1 MTFVDTFRGQ
11 MVATRSSR
19 SLFPAAATG
28 RAAAVSLAPY
38 PTPRPREHTHEHEL
52 RIPITLFI
60 CVVYA
65 IKVVV
70 DARTRAKLI
79 ASNGSEDLIRSLVQA
94 EALQRRH
101 ASLRWGILLLAV
113 GLGFALIE
121 AFGWTEITPGVVAVL
136 LGVTGLGNLAA
147 YAASRKLG

>member
-1 MTFVDTFRGQ
+1 MNFEI
-11 MVATRSSR
+11 
-19 SLFPAAATG
+19 L
-28 RAAAVSLAPY
+28 
-38 PTPRPREHTHEHEL
+38 
-52 RIPITLFI
+52 IPITLFI

-79 ASNGSEDLIRSLVQA
+79 TSNGSEDLIRSMVQA

-113 GLGFALIE
+113 AVGFALIE
-121 AFGWTEITPGVVAVL
+121 AFGWAEITPGVVAVL

-147 YAASRKLG
+147 YVASRKLG

>member
-1 MTFVDTFRGQ
+1 MNFEI
-11 MVATRSSR
+11 
-19 SLFPAAATG
+19 L
-28 RAAAVSLAPY
+28 
-38 PTPRPREHTHEHEL
+38 
-52 RIPITLFI
+52 IPITLFI

-101 ASLRWGILLLAV
+101 ASLRWGILLLAI

>member
-1 MTFVDTFRGQ
+1 M
-11 MVATRSSR
+11 
-19 SLFPAAATG
+19 
-28 RAAAVSLAPY
+28 
-38 PTPRPREHTHEHEL
+38 
-52 RIPITLFI
+52 PITLFI

>member
-1 MTFVDTFRGQ
+1 MNFEI
-11 MVATRSSR
+11 
-19 SLFPAAATG
+19 L
-28 RAAAVSLAPY
+28 
-38 PTPRPREHTHEHEL
+38 
-52 RIPITLFI
+52 IPITLFI

-65 IKVVV
+65 IKVVM

>member
-1 MTFVDTFRGQ
+1 MNFEI
-11 MVATRSSR
+11 
-19 SLFPAAATG
+19 L
-28 RAAAVSLAPY
+28 
-38 PTPRPREHTHEHEL
+38 
-52 RIPITLFI
+52 IPITLFI

-79 ASNGSEDLIRSLVQA
+79 ASNGSEDLIRSMVQA

-113 GLGFALIE
+113 AVGFALIE

-147 YAASRKLG
+147 YVASRKLA

>member
-1 MTFVDTFRGQ
+1 MNFEI
-11 MVATRSSR
+11 
-19 SLFPAAATG
+19 L
-28 RAAAVSLAPY
+28 
-38 PTPRPREHTHEHEL
+38 
-52 RIPITLFI
+52 IPITLFI

-79 ASNGSEDLIRSLVQA
+79 ASNGSEDLIRSMVQA

-113 GLGFALIE
+113 AVGFALIE

-136 LGVTGLGNLAA
+136 LGVTGVGNLAA
-147 YAASRKLG
+147 YVASRKLA

>member
-1 MTFVDTFRGQ
+1 MNFEI
-11 MVATRSSR
+11 
-19 SLFPAAATG
+19 L
-28 RAAAVSLAPY
+28 
-38 PTPRPREHTHEHEL
+38 
-52 RIPITLFI
+52 IPITLFI

-79 ASNGSEDLIRSLVQA
+79 TSNGSEDLIRSMVQA

-113 GLGFALIE
+113 AVGFALIE

-147 YAASRKLG
+147 YVASRKLG

>member
-1 MTFVDTFRGQ
+1 
-11 MVATRSSR
+11 
-19 SLFPAAATG
+19 
-28 RAAAVSLAPY
+28 
-38 PTPRPREHTHEHEL
+38 
-52 RIPITLFI
+52 
-60 CVVYA
+60 
-65 IKVVV
+65 VVV

-79 ASNGSEDLIRSLVQA
+79 ASNGSEDLIRSMVQA

-113 GLGFALIE
+113 AFGFALIE

-147 YAASRKLG
+147 YVASRKLG

>member
-1 MTFVDTFRGQ
+1 MNFEI
-11 MVATRSSR
+11 
-19 SLFPAAATG
+19 L
-28 RAAAVSLAPY
+28 
-38 PTPRPREHTHEHEL
+38 
-52 RIPITLFI
+52 IPITLFI

-147 YAASRKLG
+147 YAASRKLGGGRALASHWLACGRTPGHGWPGRAIRSPSHNARDG

>member
-1 MTFVDTFRGQ
+1 MNFEI
-11 MVATRSSR
+11 
-19 SLFPAAATG
+19 L
-28 RAAAVSLAPY
+28 
-38 PTPRPREHTHEHEL
+38 
-52 RIPITLFI
+52 IPITLFI

-121 AFGWTEITPGVVAVL
+121 AFGWNEITPGVVAVL

>member
-1 MTFVDTFRGQ
+1 MNFEI
-11 MVATRSSR
+11 
-19 SLFPAAATG
+19 L
-28 RAAAVSLAPY
+28 
-38 PTPRPREHTHEHEL
+38 
-52 RIPITLFI
+52 IPITLFI

-113 GLGFALIE
+113 SVGFALIE
-121 AFGWTEITPGVVAVL
+121 AFGWNEITPGVVAVL

>member
-1 MTFVDTFRGQ
+1 MNFEI
-11 MVATRSSR
+11 
-19 SLFPAAATG
+19 L
-28 RAAAVSLAPY
+28 
-38 PTPRPREHTHEHEL
+38 
-52 RIPITLFI
+52 IPITLFI

-113 GLGFALIE
+113 ALGFGLIE

-147 YAASRKLG
+147 YAASRKLN

>member
-1 MTFVDTFRGQ
+1 MNFEI
-11 MVATRSSR
+11 
-19 SLFPAAATG
+19 L
-28 RAAAVSLAPY
+28 
-38 PTPRPREHTHEHEL
+38 
-52 RIPITLFI
+52 IPITLFI

-79 ASNGSEDLIRSLVQA
+79 ASNGSEDLIRSMVQA

-113 GLGFALIE
+113 AVGFALIE
-121 AFGWTEITPGVVAVL
+121 AFGWREVTPGVIGVL
-136 LGVTGLGNLAA
+136 LGVTGIGNLAA
-147 YAASRKLG
+147 YVASRKLG

>member
-1 MTFVDTFRGQ
+1 MNFEI
-11 MVATRSSR
+11 
-19 SLFPAAATG
+19 L
-28 RAAAVSLAPY
+28 
-38 PTPRPREHTHEHEL
+38 
-52 RIPITLFI
+52 IPITLFI

-101 ASLRWGILLLAV
+101 ASLRWGILLLSV
-113 GLGFALIE
+113 GIGFALIE
-121 AFGWTEITPGVVAVL
+121 AFGWDQITPGVVAVL

>member
-1 MTFVDTFRGQ
+1 MNFEI
-11 MVATRSSR
+11 
-19 SLFPAAATG
+19 L
-28 RAAAVSLAPY
+28 
-38 PTPRPREHTHEHEL
+38 
-52 RIPITLFI
+52 IPITLFI

-79 ASNGSEDLIRSLVQA
+79 TSNGSEDLIRSLVQA

-113 GLGFALIE
+113 AVGFGLIE

>member
-1 MTFVDTFRGQ
+1 MNFEI
-11 MVATRSSR
+11 
-19 SLFPAAATG
+19 L
-28 RAAAVSLAPY
+28 
-38 PTPRPREHTHEHEL
+38 
-52 RIPITLFI
+52 IPITLFI

-79 ASNGSEDLIRSLVQA
+79 ASNGSEDLIRSMVQA

-113 GLGFALIE
+113 AVGFALIE

>member
-1 MTFVDTFRGQ
+1 MDFDI
-11 MVATRSSR
+11 
-19 SLFPAAATG
+19 L
-28 RAAAVSLAPY
+28 
-38 PTPRPREHTHEHEL
+38 
-52 RIPITLFI
+52 IPITLFI

-101 ASLRWGILLLAV
+101 ASLRWGILLLCV
-113 GLGFALIE
+113 GIGFGMIE
-121 AFGWTEITPGVVAVL
+121 SFGWREITPGVVAVL
-136 LGVTGLGNLAA
+136 LGVTGVGNLLAFV
-147 YAASRKLG
+147 ASRKLG

>member
-1 MTFVDTFRGQ
+1 MNFEI
-11 MVATRSSR
+11 
-19 SLFPAAATG
+19 L
-28 RAAAVSLAPY
+28 
-38 PTPRPREHTHEHEL
+38 
-52 RIPITLFI
+52 IPITLFI

-79 ASNGSEDLIRSLVQA
+79 ASNGSEDLIRSMVQA

-113 GLGFALIE
+113 AVGFALIE
-121 AFGWTEITPGVVAVL
+121 AFGWTEITPGVIAVL
-136 LGVTGLGNLAA
+136 AGATGLGNLAYYFFA
-147 YAASRKLG
+147 RRLG